1 MYILCYGTKTINFRK
16 KENSIEKNMEM
27 YMNLIIKY
35 QIEPTDFI
43 NIRNNLKWNH
53 IPNDLFQ
60 RALERTMIN
69 ISVFVQDKCVGVGR
83 IIGELFQL

>member
-60 RALERTMIN
+60 RAECVEIHTLLFN
-69 ISVFVQDKCVGVGR
+69 ISYKPRFREQVSQN
-83 IIGELFQL
+83 II